1 MITFKNISK
10 AFGKN
15 QVLKDVNIELEPAS
29 INAFLGP
36 NGSGK
41 TTLIKIFLGLV
52 KPDTGDIFFEGK
64 SILNDYK
71 FKNNIGYM
79 TQIANYP
86 ENLTANDLLK
96 LVTSVRNTKPIFQDE
111 LIEKFQVADSLQ
123 KPLKHLSG
131 GTKQKVNA
139 VISLMFDSPI
149 IVLDEPSVGLDPQS
163 AKLLKEYILNE
174 KSRGKTILMT
184 SHIIQDVNELSNMLN
199 VLIEGNIVYSGGREE
214 LIKST
219 NSATLEDAII
229 NIYTAG
235 LGC

>member
-10 AFGKN
+10 AFSKN
-15 QVLKDVNIELEPAS
+15 KVLDDVCIELKPAS

-52 KPDTGDIFFEGK
+52 KPDYGDIIYDDK
-64 SILNDYK
+64 SILNDFK
-71 FKNNIGYM
+71 FKNKIGYM

-96 LVTSVRNTKPIFQDE
+96 LVRSIRQTEPIFQEE
-111 LIEKFQVADSLQ
+111 LIEKFQLSDSLE

-131 GTKQKVNA
+131 GTKQKVNV

-163 AKLLKEYILNE
+163 VKLLKDYILRE

-184 SHIIQDVNELSNMLN
+184 SHIIQDVYELSDVLN

-214 LIKST
+214 LIETTKT
-219 NSATLEDAII
+219 QNLEDAII

-235 LGC
+235 LKC

>member
-15 QVLKDVNIELEPAS
+15 QVLKDVNIELQPSS

-64 SILNDYK
+64 SILNDFN

-96 LVTSVRNTKPIFQDE
+96 LVTSVRQTKPIFQDE
-111 LIEKFQVADSLQ
+111 LIEKFQVADSLE

-174 KSRGKTILMT
+174 KERGKTILMT

-199 VLIEGNIVYSGGREE
+199 VLIEGNIVYSGGRED

-219 NSATLEDAII
+219 KSDSLEDAII
-229 NIYTAG
+229 NIYTEG
-235 LGC
+235 LKC